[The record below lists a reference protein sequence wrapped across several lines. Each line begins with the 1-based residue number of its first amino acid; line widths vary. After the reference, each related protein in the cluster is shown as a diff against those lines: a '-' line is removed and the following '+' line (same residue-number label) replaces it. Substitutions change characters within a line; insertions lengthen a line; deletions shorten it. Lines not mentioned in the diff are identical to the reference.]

1 MNILGPIGITVM
13 LTFMECFNM
22 TMLELDRHTSILLE
36 RLVIAIEEQNCLQI
50 EMNERLSAIQSILD
64 NYNL

>member
-1 MNILGPIGITVM
+1 
-13 LTFMECFNM
+13 M